1 MSDLWKKFKGVFVV
15 EDPNQPQQPTTNS
28 NPSASKDAGQSNSSK
43 STPSVSESSRTVSAP
58 TQPIITGGDG
68 KVNEKFMEVLF
79 KAMEAIN
86 TPAFDYF
93 EYRQAVNNL
102 ASMPMDEAT
111 RYKSAYAMAQTMGA
125 SSELLINSANGY
137 LAALQDEDSKFQ
149 QAANN
154 QAQSQI
160 GNKQA
165 QIDNFDA
172 VIKQKNEQIKRL
184 LDEIEQ
190 HKKEMEQLKLDISQS
205 TSKVAQTKSDFDVTY
220 HFLTGQIQ
228 KDVENMKNYLK

>member
-15 EDPNQPQQPTTNS
+15 EDPNQPVTNQPQQPTNS
-28 NPSASKDAGQSNSSK
+28 NPSASKDVRQNNSGN
-43 STPSVSESSRTVSAP
+43 STPSVSAP
-58 TQPIITGGDG
+58 VQPIITGGDG

-79 KAMEAIN
+79 KAMEAVN

-125 SSELLINSANGY
+125 SSDALINSANGY
-137 LAALQDEDSKFQ
+137 LSALKAEDSKFQ

-184 LDEIEQ
+184 LNEIEQ

-220 HFLTGQIQ
+220 RFLTGQIQ